1 MSTTTRTDVHSPTN
15 MDPAQYEYMFAFD
28 CEDGFAFANDRE
40 GREQADAAADNP
52 AGKGLWR
59 CAHCGAHI
67 RYHAVLRYLPTG
79 EYIFVGETCVDN
91 RFSLQSKAEFD
102 RLRKAAELD
111 RVAQRIVKAALECLD
126 TLDLPEAAERFLSDK
141 KGTTGH
147 PIARDIRRKLWL
159 YGSISQK
166 QADLVA
172 KLTTPKP
179 ATDDAEAEVLVEVP
193 EGRLTIE
200 GTVLTTKW
208 QESDF
213 GGSLKMLVKVTT
225 PQGVYKLWGSVPSAI
240 SPERGDFVKFMAQ
253 VTAKETGF
261 GFFKRPT
268 QAQVVRSPSPWS
280 RCPRAPEHHL
290 YGAQEPLPGSW
301 APVAP

>member
-1 MSTTTRTDVHSPTN
+1 MSTTTRTDIHRPVEMDPTN
-15 MDPAQYEYMFAFD
+15 YVFVTAFD
-28 CEDGFAFANDRE
+28 AMDEYAFAGDPE
-40 GREQADAAADNP
+40 GRAELQKAYDNP
-52 AGKGLWR
+52 QVRGSR
-59 CAHCGAHI
+59 CTHCGAH
-67 RYHAVLRYLPTG
+67 LRYQAIMRYIPTG
-79 EYIFVGETCVDN
+79 ENILVGETCLDN
-91 RFSLQSKAEFD
+91 RFSLESKAEFD

-111 RVAQRIVKAALECLD
+111 RQAQRIVAAATECIATLD
-126 TLDLPEAAERFLSDK
+126 TTPEAKSFLADK
-141 KGTTGH
+141 KGTIGH

-179 ATDDAEAEVLVEVP
+179 ATEAPAEVLVDVP

-200 GTVLTTKW
+200 GEVLTTKW
-208 QESDF
+208 QDSDF

-225 PQGVYKLWGSVPSAI
+225 PQGVYKVWGSVPSAI

-268 QAQVVRSPSPWS
+268 QAQVVRTPLSLVEVPQ
-280 RCPRAPEHHL
+280 
-290 YGAQEPLPGSW
+290 GA
-301 APVAP
+301 